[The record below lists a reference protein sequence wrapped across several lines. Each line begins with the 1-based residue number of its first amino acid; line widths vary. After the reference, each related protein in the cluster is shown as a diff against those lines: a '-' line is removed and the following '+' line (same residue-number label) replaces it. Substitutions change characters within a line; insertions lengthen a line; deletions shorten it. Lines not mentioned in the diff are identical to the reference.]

1 MQTHG
6 SIIPATRCGRHAR
19 AADSGPFRACLERW
33 PAKRT
38 WHAIEHHSKRESDRF
53 ISGRCRAGSSSQRSG
68 RNARGASQWSNF
80 RSLWRQYRRRSWS
93 VVVSNP
99 SVLTLAER
107 RDGNAT
113 VLSAEGI
120 VDMAAAPVL
129 TDQIRAI
136 LRQRPSVL
144 VVDFSAV
151 TFLAT
156 AGMSV
161 LMEAHRKCE
170 ELAISFRVVA
180 HGPITVKPMQLLG
193 IHDLLAIYPT
203 VSAALHGV
211 PPGGH

>member
-1 MQTHG
+1 M
-6 SIIPATRCGRHAR
+6 A
-19 AADSGPFRACLERW
+19 
-33 PAKRT
+33 
-38 WHAIEHHSKRESDRF
+38 
-53 ISGRCRAGSSSQRSG
+53 
-68 RNARGASQWSNF
+68 
-80 RSLWRQYRRRSWS
+80 
-93 VVVSNP
+93 VSNP
-99 SVLTLAER
+99 SALTLAER

-120 VDMAAAPVL
+120 VDTAAAPVL

-170 ELAISFRVVA
+170 EVAIAFRVVA
-180 HGPITVKPMQLLG
+180 NGPITVKPMQLLG
-193 IHDLLAIYPT
+193 IDDLLAMYPT
-203 VSAALHGV
+203 VSAALHGA
-211 PPGGH
+211 PLGGH